1 MNLKGQ
7 IAIVTA
13 AGQGMGRGIAEKLAL
28 EGAFVVVTGRTAE
41 KVQETARI
49 IESKG
54 GKAFAVKADNS
65 KVADIKHMFD
75 ECKAHFGAPDI
86 LVANVGVMNPMT
98 PLTQITEEDYYQVY
112 EPNAKGTMF
121 CLKEA
126 GLQLKDGGRIVAITS
141 ASARNPQKR
150 MGVYSSSKAAI
161 MNMVEVAAQEFADRN
176 IRVNSVL
183 AGLTETPTMLAYLP
197 QPFLKVIAEQTP
209 LKRIGTAEDIAGVVA
224 FLCSADSKWVTGQHI
239 MANGGSICF

>member
-75 ECKAHFGAPDI
+75 ECKAHFGTPTFLWLMPLSAPKPPRKVPF
-86 LVANVGVMNPMT
+86 LSVVWVFFYR
-98 PLTQITEEDYYQVY
+98 LYLWLL
-112 EPNAKGTMF
+112 F
-121 CLKEA
+121 
-126 GLQLKDGGRIVAITS
+126 
-141 ASARNPQKR
+141 
-150 MGVYSSSKAAI
+150 SSKEHCTLFVIQKFVVYAI
-161 MNMVEVAAQEFADRN
+161 SLPTILTNR
-176 IRVNSVL
+176 
-183 AGLTETPTMLAYLP
+183 GLS
-197 QPFLKVIAEQTP
+197 IA
-209 LKRIGTAEDIAGVVA
+209 LFGI
-224 FLCSADSKWVTGQHI
+224 
-239 MANGGSICF
+239 